1 MADSK
6 IKINPTVEL
15 FLSRDQINGLMY
27 VFDSYLKADAKH
39 KYGRFADKMKNK
51 ILNHSL
57 ILLRD
62 EEETIKLHMYE
73 SDIAIMIKLFATYI
87 SAIQEMPR
95 DYFLDIVEAKKAKTI
110 ST

>member
-1 MADSK
+1 
-6 IKINPTVEL
+6 
-15 FLSRDQINGLMY
+15 
-27 VFDSYLKADAKH
+27 
-39 KYGRFADKMKNK
+39 
-51 ILNHSL
+51 
-57 ILLRD
+57 
-62 EEETIKLHMYE
+62 MYE